1 MRHARRGPRVPDRC
15 NNEENRLDCRMKACH
30 TKDNGLAVFLYFPS
44 SFSQSNYR
52 TLLLAVS
59 AENMGVLI

>member
-15 NNEENRLDCRMKACH
+15 NNEENRLDCRMKAGH
-30 TKDNGLAVFLYFPS
+30 TKDNGLTVFLYFPS

-52 TLLLAVS
+52 TLLLVVS